1 MNISSTKPKLVGDMR
16 ADVIPCSSTV
26 SRSTAVLHF
35 ERECHPKQPLN
46 KTFHRWATGD
56 WKEPDLTF
64 GVRSRAHVSG
74 GSDVNQEHLVPQL
87 PDAPQRQ
94 GRAKP
99 VKAPAPKPETKKP
112 KAQKAGEITWW
123 GKGCNKVICLLVGKK
138 CNQEIGEI
146 QGWVPTQNM
155 YRIYEFVNL
164 TLLVPWKKKHV
175 FVATLSPGMIF
186 TAWMISLSKS
196 SGFEWQSANCAQLQN
211 VCRTQTKSQWTPV

>member
-1 MNISSTKPKLVGDMR
+1 M
-16 ADVIPCSSTV
+16 
-26 SRSTAVLHF
+26 
-35 ERECHPKQPLN
+35 
-46 KTFHRWATGD
+46 
-56 WKEPDLTF
+56 
-64 GVRSRAHVSG
+64 RSRAHVSG

-146 QGWVPTQNM
+146 QG
-155 YRIYEFVNL
+155 
-164 TLLVPWKKKHV
+164 
-175 FVATLSPGMIF
+175 
-186 TAWMISLSKS
+186 
-196 SGFEWQSANCAQLQN
+196 
-211 VCRTQTKSQWTPV
+211 